1 LGAAIT
7 QETQPK
13 KLENGPAGAAPLQT
27 HLELGVVG
35 GMVVIV
41 LLVLVVARLARPSRP
56 ARICGQ
62 ASYMSTLT
70 IACTAYGLW
79 QNQWLAMIWS
89 AALLI
94 PLTSP
99 VSVKPSSPL
108 PEASDSADDSP
119 LPEARQ

>member
-1 LGAAIT
+1 
-7 QETQPK
+7 
-13 KLENGPAGAAPLQT
+13 
-27 HLELGVVG
+27 
-35 GMVVIV
+35 MVVIV
-41 LLVLVVARLARPSRP
+41 LLMVVIARLERLPRPE
-56 ARICGQ
+56 RICGQ
-62 ASYMSTLT
+62 ALYMATLT

-99 VSVKPSSPL
+99 VLAKPSSPL
-108 PEASDSADDSP
+108 PEASDSAGDSP